1 MRVAMRATGLA
12 ATALLLAPVTPSQA
26 ADGRLELSVD
36 GRAWSANL
44 RTQLFDP
51 AIRWVPGDR
60 RIERFWV
67 RNSSPDTGRL
77 VVTIEGRRTDG
88 LIQTGDLTV
97 TARGGGGAWMPVNA
111 PGTHEL
117 LQLESLAPGDRVQVA
132 IDVALAR
139 SARNQSQDEA
149 LDLALAVRLEQK
161 IGSDD
166 SPDLPNTGGPSR
178 WWVLLGAGL
187 VGAGA
192 VVLAFVAT
200 PRPRRKRGAVD
211 G

>member
-1 MRVAMRATGLA
+1 MRATGLA
-12 ATALLLAPVTPSQA
+12 ATALLLAPIPASQA

-36 GRAWSANL
+36 GRVWSANL
-44 RTQLFDP
+44 RTPLFDP

-60 RIERFWV
+60 RTARFWV
-67 RNSSPDTGRL
+67 RNNSPDTGRL
-77 VVTIEGRRTDG
+77 VVSIEGRRTDG

-97 TARGGGGAWMPVNA
+97 TARGGGGTWTPVNA

-117 LQLESLAPGDRVQVA
+117 LQVASLAPGDRARVA

-139 SARNQSQDEA
+139 SAHNQSQHEG
-149 LDLALAVRLEQK
+149 LDLALAVRLEQS
-161 IGSDD
+161 IGPDDD

-192 VVLAFVAT
+192 AVLAFVAT
-200 PRPRRKRGAVD
+200 PRRRRERGAVD
-211 G
+211 D